1 MSERHLV
8 KELTVLGAVSNNFA
22 PEFFIGVLKT
32 HTWIPR
38 QWIFSIGRDLRD
50 MIIGMQHE
58 RWMDWKEEPCIHLVN
73 SYSFSKYSYCGYCE
87 AFNGERAER
96 CGHRIIAL
104 FPEV

>member
-1 MSERHLV
+1 MGRFRILLHLSFFF
-8 KELTVLGAVSNNFA
+8 GAL
-22 PEFFIGVLKT
+22 ET

-38 QWIFSIGRDLRD
+38 QWIFSVGRDAGVKTLNLVN
-50 MIIGMQHE
+50 MLIGMEHE